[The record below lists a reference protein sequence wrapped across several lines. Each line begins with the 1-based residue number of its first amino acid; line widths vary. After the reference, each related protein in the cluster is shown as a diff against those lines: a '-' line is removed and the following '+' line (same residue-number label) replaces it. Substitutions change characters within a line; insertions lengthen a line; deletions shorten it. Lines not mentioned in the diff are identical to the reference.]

1 MISIVL
7 FRLIPQQFRTTLL
20 RVFLVIVIAFVMGCE
35 RFTSVTERPV
45 ARVGGA
51 FLYPSELTIL
61 LGPYDS
67 LEDSTLQATAAI
79 NSWVK
84 KRLLYELAL
93 VNIKQQKREALENL
107 VAEYRAELFAQ
118 IYKETVVG
126 SKIDTLVSTA
136 QARLYYENNPL
147 LFKLKKPLYQYRLVV
162 LPKDNV
168 DLQRIRRALR
178 RYDEY
183 DQKILDSLSFQFSDF
198 QLNDS
203 LWVDQN
209 YFVNQM
215 TFTSLDGIRKYQKK
229 SQFFEIED
237 SLKVSLLF
245 MKNFLDK
252 GAQAPFSYVSQMI
265 TSIVL
270 NKRKLDFLRQFDNE
284 IIEDAIKNNK
294 VEIYE

>member
-1 MISIVL
+1 
-7 FRLIPQQFRTTLL
+7 
-20 RVFLVIVIAFVMGCE
+20 
-35 RFTSVTERPV
+35 
-45 ARVGGA
+45 
-51 FLYPSELTIL
+51 
-61 LGPYDS
+61 
-67 LEDSTLQATAAI
+67 
-79 NSWVK
+79 
-84 KRLLYELAL
+84 
-93 VNIKQQKREALENL
+93 
-107 VAEYRAELFAQ
+107 
-118 IYKETVVG
+118 
-126 SKIDTLVSTA
+126 
-136 QARLYYENNPL
+136 
-147 LFKLKKPLYQYRLVV
+147 KKPLYQYRLVV

-168 DLQRIRRALR
+168 DLQIIRRALR
-178 RYDEY
+178 RYNEK
-183 DQKILDSLSFQFSDF
+183 DQKMLDSLSFQFTDF

-209 YFVNQM
+209 YFVDQM
-215 TFTSLDGIRKYQKK
+215 AFTSLKSLRKYQKK